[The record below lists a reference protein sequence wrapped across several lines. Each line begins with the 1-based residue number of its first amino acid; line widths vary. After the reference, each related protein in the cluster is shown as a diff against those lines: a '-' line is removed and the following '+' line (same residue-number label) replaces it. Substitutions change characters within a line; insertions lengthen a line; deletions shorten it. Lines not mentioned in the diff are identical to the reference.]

1 MRYIVASL
9 AGLAFLSGCVGT
21 PPIVPVNGLEVVR
34 SGVLPAPLRED
45 LIASDRPSLVG
56 PLDKLEVS
64 VYNVPDLDT
73 EALVDASGRISV
85 PLIGAVDVRGLTP
98 QEVSDAISSRLSR
111 FIREP
116 YVTVNV
122 LESASQTVA
131 VDGEV
136 ATPGLYPVTNQ
147 MTLMRAI
154 ASAEGVSEYAKLEEV
169 IVLRT
174 ANGQRMAGV
183 YDLGAIRRGVYDDP
197 PIYANDVVLVGDSPM
212 RRRFQDLLAVAP
224 LLTTPLIILFQNN

>member
-1 MRYIVASL
+1 MASL
-9 AGLAFLSGCVGT
+9 VGLFILSGCAGA
-21 PPIVPVNGLEVVR
+21 PPITSVNGLEVVR
-34 SGVLPAPLRED
+34 SGDLPAPARAD
-45 LIASDRPSLVG
+45 LVASDRPSLVG
-56 PLDKLEVS
+56 PLDKLEIS
-64 VYNVPDLDT
+64 VFDVPGMDT

-98 QEVSDAISSRLSR
+98 QEISDAISSRLSR
-111 FIREP
+111 FVRDP

-122 LESASQTVA
+122 LESTSQAVT

-136 ATPGLYPVTNQ
+136 ETPGLYPVTNQ

-154 ASAEGVSEYAKLEEV
+154 ASAEGLTEYAKLEQV

-183 YDLGAIRRGVYDDP
+183 YDLGAIRRGAYEDP
-197 PIYANDVVLVGDSPM
+197 AIYANDVVLVGDSPM
-212 RRRFQDLLAVAP
+212 RRRFQDILAVAP
-224 LLTTPLIILFQNN
+224 LLTAPLIILFQNN